1 MVYILQTYKH
11 NLITVGQKLWPGRK
25 ILNKAKVNSSQNIH
39 QNTTETQKNITP
51 RLRICM
57 AKHLCANKDNFLL
70 VLTKPR
76 EIRMSWPKEKPSL
89 SF

>member
-39 QNTTETQKNITP
+39 QNTTETQKKILHPDLGYAWQNIYVPIKTTS
-51 RLRICM
+51 C
-57 AKHLCANKDNFLL
+57 
-70 VLTKPR
+70 
-76 EIRMSWPKEKPSL
+76 WYSL
-89 SF
+89 SLER